1 MKNVIDDRVM
11 VRAELVRMKQ
21 DREAHEEAAKALDLE
36 TARVIRKA
44 REVGVS
50 QTEAADLAGV
60 ARPTSYKLDARLV
73 AHEKAEAEKAAAA
86 A

>member
-1 MKNVIDDRVM
+1 MSDAIDDRVM
-11 VRAELVRMKQ
+11 VRAELVRIKQ
-21 DREAHEEAAKALDLE
+21 ERKTHAEAGDELDLQ

-60 ARPTSYKLDARLV
+60 TRPTSYKLDARLV
-73 AHEKAEAEKAAAA
+73 AHEKAQAAAA
-86 A
+86 